1 MTVTTEMTGVHKAA
15 LLLVQL
21 GREHSAKVLAQLKDS
36 EIEELSAEIM
46 RLGVIE
52 PTASEE
58 VLTEFHELATAR
70 RHTGVGG
77 LEFTR
82 EILHASIGPERAKDV
97 IARLSAS
104 LVDLPFSF
112 LHRADPRQL
121 LSFLAEEHPQTIAL
135 VLVHLPAPKASQILS
150 GLGADLQA
158 DVAHRIAVMDRTSPE
173 IVRQLERMM
182 ERKLSSVLQPSDVS
196 TVGGV
201 QPLVD
206 MINRADRT
214 TERLILEGLDARSPE
229 LAEQVRSKMFMFE
242 DVVML
247 DDRAVQLLLRQVES
261 ADLATALKGVRD
273 DVRDKVMRNMSE
285 RAAENLADEIDLLG
299 AVRLRTVEEAQAKIV
314 QAIRSLEGS
323 GQIVVRRGEDDEF
336 VS

>member
-1 MTVTTEMTGVHKAA
+1 MAEEMTGVHKAA

-21 GREHSAKVLAQLKDS
+21 GREHSAKVMAQLKQS
-36 EIEELSAEIM
+36 EIEELTAEIM
-46 RLGVIE
+46 RLERIE
-52 PTASEE
+52 PAASDE
-58 VLTEFHELATAR
+58 VLTEFHELARAR
-70 RHTGVGG
+70 QHTGAGG
-77 LEFTR
+77 LAFAR
-82 EILHASIGPERAKDV
+82 EMLHASLGPERAQDV
-97 IARLSAS
+97 IERLTAS
-104 LVDLPFSF
+104 LVDQPFSF

-121 LSFLAEEHPQTIAL
+121 LSFLADEHPQTIAL
-135 VLVHLPAPKASQILS
+135 VLAHLPAPKASQILS

-158 DVAHRIAVMDRTSPE
+158 NVAHRIAVMDRTTPE
-173 IVRQLERMM
+173 IVRQLESML
-182 ERKLSSVLQPSDVS
+182 ERKLASVLQPSDVS

-229 LAEQVRSKMFMFE
+229 LAELVRSKMFMFE
-242 DVVML
+242 DIVVL
-247 DDRAVQLLLRQVES
+247 DDRAVQLVLRQVES
-261 ADLATALKGVRD
+261 ADLANALKGVRD

-285 RAAENLADEIDLLG
+285 RAAENLTDEIDLLG
-299 AVRLRTVEEAQAKIV
+299 AVRLRTVEEAQAKVV
-314 QAIRSLEGS
+314 QAIRALEVS